1 VLIDPTNS
9 GTWTECATSD
19 LNSLPSDWLT
29 KAFVGL
35 TASTGQLADNHDVL
49 SLQSFSDYEVMEKA
63 EEAKKKEK
71 AFAPGD
77 KDSLDIRLAKYSS
90 PPSLPCCSS
99 PSLPLLQNGS
109 SDQ

>member
-1 VLIDPTNS
+1 
-9 GTWTECATSD
+9 
-19 LNSLPSDWLT
+19 LT

>member
-9 GTWTECATSD
+9 GSWTECASTD
-19 LNSLPSDWLT
+19 LSVLPPDWLS

-49 SLQSFSDYEVMEKA
+49 SLQSFSDYEVMEHH

-71 AFAPGD
+71 AFSSGERDPVD
-77 KDSLDIRLAKYSS
+77 VRLTK
-90 PPSLPCCSS
+90 
-99 PSLPLLQNGS
+99 
-109 SDQ
+109 